1 MINKGNYE
9 IAPLF
14 ADPVASSAPIKSGS
28 SFKRPL
34 GFDEALA
41 NVMTLSEGV
50 ELECYYYLVW
60 QILSSFST
68 SVNS

>member
-1 MINKGNYE
+1 MWENGKRIKIFDDKQVELINKGKYE

-14 ADPVASSAPIKSGS
+14 ADPVASSAPIKSGR

-41 NVMTLSEGV
+41 NVMTLSEK
-50 ELECYYYLVW
+50 
-60 QILSSFST
+60 F
-68 SVNS
+68 N